1 MIFTVNIS
9 MTNTLKIT
17 THAYRPSVSMT
28 RFNYADSKIKSNYAV
43 HNSVWHKVSSTVD
56 LKQEL
61 EYQVAREAEPAFNL
75 PKAEPVQ
82 PPVVTNNT
90 SIELTGRELP
100 LPPCVSCG
108 HHNPSVAQKSWTD
121 RTFASLD
128 NFLSPMECLQLE
140 TLRGNLQE
148 GMVGGGDG
156 AVHDNLRRTDIAWCE
171 RNERS
176 EWLYSRLWAAVES
189 ANTNFFGY
197 DIQFIE
203 PLQYSVYRAETNGF
217 YTKHYDWGANEI
229 GIRKLSFSVQLSD
242 PMEYAGGDLVL
253 YTGRGEPVVATR
265 RQGSIIVFPSWML
278 HEVTP
283 VTQGVRRSLVGW
295 FEGPVHF

>member
-1 MIFTVNIS
+1 
-9 MTNTLKIT
+9 MTNTLNIK
-17 THAYRPSVSMT
+17 THAYQPSVSMT
-28 RFNYADSKIKSNYAV
+28 RFNYNRDSIKSSYAV
-43 HNSVWHKVSSTVD
+43 HNSVWHKVSKTVD

-61 EYQVAREAEPAFNL
+61 EYQVAREAEPAFKL
-75 PKAEPVQ
+75 PNKPEPASVD
-82 PPVVTNNT
+82 T
-90 SIELTGRELP
+90 SLNSGGQQQLTGRELP
-100 LPPCVSCG
+100 LPACTNCG
-108 HHNPSVAQKSWTD
+108 HHNPSLAQKSWTD

-140 TLRGNLQE
+140 TLRGNLQD
-148 GMVGGGDG
+148 GMVGSGDG
-156 AVHDNLRRTDIAWCE
+156 QVHDNLRRTDIAWIE

-176 EWLYSRLWAAVES
+176 EWLYSRLWSAVES
-189 ANTNFFGY
+189 ANARFFGY

-203 PLQYSVYRAETNGF
+203 PLQYSVYRAESNGF
-217 YTKHYDWGANEI
+217 YTAHYDWGANEI

-253 YTGRGEPVVATR
+253 HTGRGEPVVATR